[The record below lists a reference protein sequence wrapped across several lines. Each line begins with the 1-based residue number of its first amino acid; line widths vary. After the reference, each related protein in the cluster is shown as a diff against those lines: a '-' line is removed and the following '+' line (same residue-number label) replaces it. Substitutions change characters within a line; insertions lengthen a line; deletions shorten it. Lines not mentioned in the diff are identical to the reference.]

1 MYKKKRTA
9 YFKVQEHVPNF
20 MSMNPMMEYKEVLFL
35 TSWPR
40 SPNVFSGSE
49 GMPGIPFD
57 EL

>member
-1 MYKKKRTA
+1 
-9 YFKVQEHVPNF
+9 